1 MFFGI
6 SLGSIFILYAPL
18 EPSIYSLGGI
28 LLAISML
35 LIAKQYHKILTI
47 WYLFKILL
55 AVEMV
60 ALFMVSYFLLFSYSY
75 TTALIVYTSYQIIF
89 IFGSY
94 VPRAETLFL
103 KKMRLLS
110 LLDVTKQK
118 GYIFGMF
125 ISYGFYKIMEI
136 FFNITN
142 KEIQVYNMHFLLLLT
157 QFAIIYF
164 LLKAFKWTYHQKMHR
179 LKRPYLP

>member
-6 SLGSIFILYAPL
+6 SLGSIFVLYAPL

-28 LLAISML
+28 LLASSML
-35 LIAKQYHKILTI
+35 LVAKLYHKILTTT
-47 WYLFKILL
+47 YLFKILL

-60 ALFMVSYFLLFSYSY
+60 TLFMISYFLLFSYSY
-75 TTALIVYTSYQIIF
+75 TTALVVYVSYQIIF
-89 IFGSY
+89 VFGSY
-94 VPRAETLFL
+94 IPRAETLFL

-125 ISYGFYKIMEI
+125 LSYGFYKIMEI
-136 FFNITN
+136 FFNISS
-142 KEIQVYNMHFLLLLT
+142 KETQVYNMHFLLLLT
-157 QFAIIYF
+157 QFVIIYF
-164 LLKAFKWTYHQKMHR
+164 LLKAFK
-179 LKRPYLP
+179 